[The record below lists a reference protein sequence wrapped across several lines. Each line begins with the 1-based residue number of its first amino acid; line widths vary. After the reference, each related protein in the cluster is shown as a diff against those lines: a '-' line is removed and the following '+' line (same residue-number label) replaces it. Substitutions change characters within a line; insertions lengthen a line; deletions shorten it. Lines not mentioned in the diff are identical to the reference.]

1 MTMRLNMMNSSMIFH
16 SIFLRSKQGT
26 RGPYRPI
33 QKRPQL
39 LTDFRNQEDQEMI
52 AKKIKISTVRAEAT
66 LLSAYK
72 TKIRMRSPT

>member
-16 SIFLRSKQGT
+16 SIFLRSN
-26 RGPYRPI
+26 I

-39 LTDFRNQEDQEMI
+39 LTDFRNQEDQEMK

-66 LLSAYK
+66 LLSAYR
-72 TKIRMRSPT
+72 TEIRMRSPT

>member
-16 SIFLRSKQGT
+16 NIFLRSS
-26 RGPYRPI
+26 I
-33 QKRPQL
+33 QKRPL
-39 LTDFRNQEDQEMI
+39 LLIDFHNQEMI

-72 TKIRMRSPT
+72 TKIRMRSLT

>member
-16 SIFLRSKQGT
+16 SIFLRSS
-26 RGPYRPI
+26 I